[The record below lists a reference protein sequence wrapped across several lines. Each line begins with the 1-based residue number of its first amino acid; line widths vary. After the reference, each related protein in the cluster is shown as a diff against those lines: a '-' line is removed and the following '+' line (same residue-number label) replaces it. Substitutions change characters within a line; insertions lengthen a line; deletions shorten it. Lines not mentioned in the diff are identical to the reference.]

1 MFVIKIFSHK
11 IRDINGPFQT
21 GFTLPHGTLRDGLR
35 CSASK
40 AFIRSAAKRKNLHII
55 METHAEK
62 ILIRRKNKEAY
73 GVVIR
78 IKGTKVK
85 NVYANKEIILS
96 AGAIQSPQLLMLSGI
111 GPKSHLNKMKIPVVL
126 DAKGVGMNL
135 QV

>member
-1 MFVIKIFSHK
+1 
-11 IRDINGPFQT
+11 
-21 GFTLPHGTLRDGLR
+21 
-35 CSASK
+35 
-40 AFIRSAAKRKNLHII
+40 